1 MSSIIGIWP
10 SNLVEELAYRRGIL
24 FLGSGVSATAKKA
37 DGTSPDTWRQFLNHI
52 RTIARAASPDDN
64 AYIDDRLA
72 CKDYLL
78 ALQAIYDKCDLGEYG
93 KYLQDTYL
101 RSDFQASN
109 VHKAIKR
116 IDSKIVIT
124 TNFDKIYD
132 NLCNEQGYIITNYE
146 KTKAIVQNIKSPN
159 NLIIKAHGT
168 IEDVENIIF
177 TASQYYNKQEKY
189 PEFYELLYAL
199 FLTHTV
205 VFLGYSLNDPD
216 INLILQFLH
225 NSANVNSP
233 HYLVKEKGTPE
244 QLKKHWK
251 ATYNV
256 QIIEYGNS
264 FIDFEPA
271 IEELCELVEALRS
284 DRMIP

>member
-1 MSSIIGIWP
+1 MSKYHDVWP

-37 DGTSPDTWRQFLNHI
+37 DGTSPDTWGDFLNHI
-52 RTIARAASPDDN
+52 RGLARNVSHEDN
-64 AYIDDRLA
+64 VYIEDRLT

-78 ALQAIYDKCDLGEYG
+78 ALQAIYDKCDPGEYG

-101 RSDFQASN
+101 RSEFQASN
-109 VHKAIKR
+109 VHKAIKK

-132 NLCNEQGYIITNYE
+132 NLCNEQGYIVINYE

-177 TASQYYNKQEKY
+177 TASQYYNKQEKH
-189 PEFYELLYAL
+189 PEFYELLYSL

-205 VFLGYSLNDPD
+205 VFIGYSLNDPD
-216 INLILQFLH
+216 INLILQYLH

-233 HYLVKEKGTPE
+233 HYLVKHKGTPD
-244 QLKKHWK
+244 QLRKHWK
-251 ATYNV
+251 ETYNV
-256 QIIEYGNS
+256 QIIEYGDG
-264 FIDFEPA
+264 FDDFEPA
-271 IEELCELVEALRS
+271 IEELYGLVEALRVE
-284 DRMIP
+284 RMIP